1 MPRNNKKSGTSF
13 EKELADIL
21 YNNGFWSHCIAPA
34 PDGSQPFDV
43 VAVKGNCAFV
53 FECKVCTKGKFS
65 ADRIEDN
72 QRTSVCIF
80 ANCQNQNS
88 FFAFKNEE
96 DGHIYISRSVNVF
109 NQFQY
114 VKSFN
119 VCQCQT
125 IEEWLCARK
134 C

>member
-13 EKELADIL
+13 EQELAEIL

-53 FECKVCTKGKFS
+53 FECKVCAKGKFS
-65 ADRIEDN
+65 LDRVEDN
-72 QRTSVCIF
+72 QKTSVCIYGS
-80 ANCQNQNS
+80 CQNSNA

-96 DGHIYISRSVNVF
+96 DGNIYITRSTFLFSDLEYSRT
-109 NQFQY
+109 
-114 VKSFN
+114 
-119 VCQCQT
+119 VCVCKYNP
-125 IEEWLCARK
+125 IEEWLYARK
-134 C
+134 G